1 MLVLMLKTLR
11 YHTFNKFFFIAAV
24 MLFFCGSRDAQ
35 YKSGSSSVTVLA
47 YGILFVI
54 GTVFLNI
61 NNENRSGGYRNALTA
76 GFTKRQVFFAH
87 IISSAVCGAA
97 LFLFIAFPIYTS
109 LRSSKTFMAI
119 LMIYILSAVV
129 TACIH
134 LNITNVT
141 AAFAVVAI
149 VVVLCIVVTKPAQ
162 DMLGEDRYYYDVVF
176 DESKVETEGIDAAH
190 VETVTPNPDYPTGV
204 KRAVLKTFAYA
215 DPYSQLVYS
224 RMVLSEQGY
233 INMLTDPDDINR
245 IVYYEYWCFPL
256 VTTGVISAVSI
267 LGYVFYRKKDLY

>member
-176 DESKVETEGIDAAH
+176 DDLSMVA
-190 VETVTPNPDYPTGV
+190 
-204 KRAVLKTFAYA
+204 
-215 DPYSQLVYS
+215 QLVKNPPAMQETWVRS
-224 RMVLSEQGY
+224 LGWEDSWEEGMATHSSIPAR
-233 INMLTDPDDINR
+233 R
-245 IVYYEYWCFPL
+245 ILRRPENN
-256 VTTGVISAVSI
+256 G
-267 LGYVFYRKKDLY
+267 